1 MRYYI
6 VDDEI
11 GVVKTLENI
20 IQKRLDGTVDGYE
33 TNPAEARR
41 EILQIKPDVL
51 LVDFLMTEM
60 DGVNSHAAI
69 AAMALD
75 KPAIVGAAHA
85 TDLLRSGTT
94 VKLDGVRGAIFSV
107 SAPSAE
113 K

>member
-1 MRYYI
+1 MIR
-6 VDDEI
+6 
-11 GVVKTLENI
+11 K
-20 IQKRLDGTVDGYE
+20 
-33 TNPAEARR
+33 
-41 EILQIKPDVL
+41 
-51 LVDFLMTEM
+51 FLT
-60 DGVNSHAAI
+60 I